1 MNTIIAPSSVGGVDQ
16 RHRYHYKLLDQIWRD
31 ACSDPFAWETV
42 PLDGSGD
49 PLYSQRR
56 NIETGDTI
64 LCRGH
69 ADGTHTFVFSGA

>member
-1 MNTIIAPSSVGGVDQ
+1 MNIIIAPSTVGGVCQ
-16 RHRYHYKLLDQIWRD
+16 KSRYQYLLLDQIWRD
-31 ACSDPFAWETV
+31 ACSDPFTWGNT
-42 PLDGSGD
+42 PLEGSSD

-69 ADGTHTFVFSGA
+69 ADGSHTFVFTGA